1 MTCYR
6 KKGTVWP
13 GKWILF
19 RRTWIW
25 VSWLWEELCAK
36 LLAPGQIV
44 GYPLK
49 LWGITVQISCME
61 GRWHRNWFQSRCYFC
76 GRPRKNQNFWQKT
89 RCFIKRFVTFNLY
102 KDILNPWILSP
113 WRFQLSPFRKICTL
127 NFFFQKRDIRNRH
140 GRRFQNIFIT
150 VSVVSPQ
157 CELGSGCSNIYFDW
171 NACFIGYTCTF
182 WFHSLLMFP
191 KIVIKN
197 IAIMHCKHDV

>member
-36 LLAPGQIV
+36 LLAPGQLV

-113 WRFQLSPFRKICTL
+113 WRFQLSPFRKIFTL
-127 NFFFQKRDIRNRH
+127 NFFSEKRQTNSSRTQVSEYLYNGFCGFTSVWTREWV
-140 GRRFQNIFIT
+140 FKQIFWLKCLFHW
-150 VSVVSPQ
+150 VHLYFSVP
-157 CELGSGCSNIYFDW
+157 
-171 NACFIGYTCTF
+171 
-182 WFHSLLMFP
+182 
-191 KIVIKN
+191 
-197 IAIMHCKHDV
+197 